1 MRKIVL
7 LSLALVATLAA
18 AASTPNTAEAAF
30 CANPTW
36 KCICS
41 VPYKCCGT
49 TCSPDPNGPLQCPQ
63 VQNC

>member
-18 AASTPNTAEAAF
+18 STTPSAEAF
-30 CANPTW
+30 CTVTW

-41 VPYKCCGT
+41 VPHKCCGT
-49 TCSPDPNGPLQCPQ
+49 VCKPDPNGPIQCPQ
-63 VQNC
+63 VYEC

>member
-18 AASTPNTAEAAF
+18 ATFTTPSAEAF
-30 CANPTW
+30 CTVTW

-41 VPYKCCGT
+41 VPHKCCGT
-49 TCSPDPNGPLQCPQ
+49 ACKPDPNGPIQCPQ
-63 VQNC
+63 VYEC